1 MAHQLKQKLNQE
13 LDQGDRAELVRRLF
27 EQLQQPLPYRSF
39 GLGVG
44 EYLAAQDLL
53 QNDRWS
59 ELSNLETALR
69 LLWCH
74 SLEERVAFDG
84 LWTETLETFGQY
96 REPPPSLPDDST
108 PEPRE
113 PEPLSEP
120 DLPDLDP
127 LPDSE
132 PIPADPLPDRSVPL
146 ETLPVRAPLHFTR
159 RDHLNLPDL
168 NRYTPLSCRAMSYH
182 WRYLR
187 MPLATGIQDV
197 LDLNATVAQV
207 AEQGFFLAP
216 VYRRRL
222 ENATKLVLFLDQQG
236 SMVPFHSLT
245 RDLAE
250 TLTIAG
256 ALQESHIT
264 IVYFQNIPQAE
275 VYTDPYL
282 TQPQALESV
291 LESLESETG
300 IIVVSDA
307 GAARG
312 QRSLPRIQSTS
323 LFLRKLRHKTSR
335 IIWLNP
341 MPENR
346 WRGSSAEMIAAQ
358 TSMYSLDTDSFS
370 QAIDTLRRGHYFTGS
385 H

>member
-1 MAHQLKQKLNQE
+1 MAHQLNPRLEQRLEQP
-13 LDQGDRAELVRRLF
+13 DRSELVRRFF
-27 EQLQQPLPYRSF
+27 ERLQQPLPYRSF

-59 ELSNLETALR
+59 GTLSNLKTALR

-74 SLEERVAFDG
+74 SLEERASFDG
-84 LWTETLETFGQY
+84 LWTETLETFKDYQ
-96 REPPPSLPDDST
+96 EPPPDRSDDST

-113 PEPLSEP
+113 PLNEP
-120 DLPDLDP
+120 DPPDFNPPVDEQSLPAEPPPDRP
-127 LPDSE
+127 LPLE
-132 PIPADPLPDRSVPL
+132 P
-146 ETLPVRAPLHFTR
+146 LPVRAPLHFTR

-168 NRYTPLSCRAMSYH
+168 NRYTPLSRRAMSYH

-187 MPLATGIQDV
+187 MPMATGIQDV
-197 LDLNATVAQV
+197 LDLEATVAQV

-222 ENATKLVLFLDQQG
+222 QNGAKLVLFLDQQG
-236 SMVPFHSLT
+236 SMVPFHRLT
-245 RDLAE
+245 RDLVE
-250 TLTIAG
+250 TLTIGG

-264 IVYFQNIPQAE
+264 IVYFQNIPHAE

-291 LESLESETG
+291 LDNLDSETS

-312 QRSLPRIQSTS
+312 HRSLPRIQSTS
-323 LFLRKLRHKTSR
+323 LFLRHLYHKTSR

-341 MPENR
+341 MPHDR
-346 WRGSSAEMIAAQ
+346 WRGSSAEMIADR
-358 TSMYSLDTDSFS
+358 TSMYALDADSFS
-370 QAIDTLRRGHYFTGS
+370 QAIDTLRHSHSVTGS